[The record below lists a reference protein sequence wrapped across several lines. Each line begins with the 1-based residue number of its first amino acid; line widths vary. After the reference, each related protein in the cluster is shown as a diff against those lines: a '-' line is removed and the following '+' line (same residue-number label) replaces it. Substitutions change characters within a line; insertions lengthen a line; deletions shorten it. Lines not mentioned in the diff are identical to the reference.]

1 MIPVTYEPM
10 EGVLVVVA
18 RPHPTDMYTWE
29 MISSD
34 LHRAKSPPDGC

>member
-10 EGVLVVVA
+10 EGVLVVAVGP
-18 RPHPTDMYTWE
+18 RPTDRYIWE

-34 LHRAKSPPDGC
+34 LHRVESPPDGC